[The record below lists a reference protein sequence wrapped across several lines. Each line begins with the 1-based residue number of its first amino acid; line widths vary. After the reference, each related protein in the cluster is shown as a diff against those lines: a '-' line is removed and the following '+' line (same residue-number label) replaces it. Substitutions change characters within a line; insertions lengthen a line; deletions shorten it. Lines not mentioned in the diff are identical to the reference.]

1 MVRKFSDLPGIEWV
15 EGTGDFITV
24 DQDKC
29 TGCGNCVKVCLAKC
43 YVIVEKKSR
52 IRNLEKC
59 MECGACWY
67 SCTDD
72 AIRFSWPAG
81 GTGFR
86 TNWG

>member
-1 MVRKFSDLPGIEWV
+1 MVRKFEDMPGIEWV
-15 EGTGDFITV
+15 EGTGEFITV
-24 DQDKC
+24 NAEKC
-29 TGCGNCVKVCLAKC
+29 TGCGNCIKVCLADC
-43 YVIVEKKSR
+43 YEIINKKSR
-52 IRNLEKC
+52 IRSLEKC

-72 AIRFSWPAG
+72 AINFSWPTG